1 MVQLKLKRFL
11 GVVLVI
17 VAGFLLQNSILPA
30 IRWMIYVPNIL
41 VIIICAFGL
50 CSGPYY
56 GMLAGVVC
64 GLLMD
69 SVFGYRI
76 GFYSLVFL
84 YMGYLNGVCHKY
96 FFYDNLLIPT
106 IACGLSDFGLGCYIF
121 VLHFLLRNR
130 MNFRFYAMNMILP
143 EMVFTILTWLIL
155 FRIIIK
161 INAKMEELEKRRST
175 KFV

>member
-96 FFYDNLLIPT
+96 FF
-106 IACGLSDFGLGCYIF
+106 F
-121 VLHFLLRNR
+121 
-130 MNFRFYAMNMILP
+130 
-143 EMVFTILTWLIL
+143 
-155 FRIIIK
+155 
-161 INAKMEELEKRRST
+161 
-175 KFV
+175 